1 MENLVLDFL
10 KRHSSIIITTHDIAD
25 ADGIGAELVF
35 IQIARHCGIEARII
49 NASAVPDNFQF
60 MDPDQII
67 EQWDKAQDN
76 LPKKAAMVVMDSSDE
91 YHIGKLR
98 DYIDEASEVFV
109 IDHHE
114 SNPLAKLKG
123 YMDSSASSTCEIV
136 LEFAFAMGIKLTP
149 STAKAAYTGIVYDT
163 GFFAYSKTS
172 SRTFKAALTL
182 VETGVN
188 PYEVYR
194 DLNENASIGALLLQ
208 KTVIST
214 LEIHNQG
221 KVAVQILRKEDLEQ
235 CHASYEDAENF
246 INLPLKCR
254 EIEVSLLIKEN
265 REGQT
270 RCSLRSKGAIN
281 VSKIAQTLGGG
292 GHVAAAGFKSPYGP
306 DETLGIILE
315 KLSKELNKHD

>member
-1 MENLVLDFL
+1 MENLVFDFL
-10 KRHSSIIITTHDIAD
+10 KRHSSLLITTHDIAD

-35 IQIARHCGIEARII
+35 YQIARHYGIEARII
-49 NASAVPDNFQF
+49 NSSAIPENFQF

-67 EQWDKAQDN
+67 EQWDKVQDN
-76 LPKKAAMVVMDSSDE
+76 LPKKAGMVVMDSSDE

-98 DYIDEASEVFV
+98 EYIEEAAEVFV
-109 IDHHE
+109 VDHHE
-114 SNPLAKLKG
+114 SNPLSKLKG
-123 YMDSSASSTCEIV
+123 YMDSSASSTCEIA
-136 LEFAFAMGIKLTP
+136 LELAFAKGIKLTA

-172 SRTFKAALTL
+172 IRTFKAALAL
-182 VETGVN
+182 VEAGVN

-194 DLNENASIGALLLQ
+194 DLNENASTGALLLQ

-221 KVAVQILRKEDLEQ
+221 KIAVQILRKEDLDL

-254 EIEVSLLIKEN
+254 EIEVSILIKEN

-270 RCSLRSKGAIN
+270 RCSLRSKGGVN

-292 GHVAAAGFKSPYGP
+292 GHVAAAGFKSSYGP
-306 DETLGIILE
+306 DETLGIVLE
-315 KLSKELNKHD
+315 KVRKELKKA